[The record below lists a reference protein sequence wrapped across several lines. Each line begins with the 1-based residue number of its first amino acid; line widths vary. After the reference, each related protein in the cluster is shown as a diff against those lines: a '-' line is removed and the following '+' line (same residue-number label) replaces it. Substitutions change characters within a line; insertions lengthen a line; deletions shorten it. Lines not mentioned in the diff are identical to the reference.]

1 MLNMIAHVKRL
12 FGFTFCGFGDF
23 KQLKPANEERIGFLN
38 AWVVKHISNNSSC
51 EQNWYID
58 VMKTHYFKMLI
69 NVLIV
74 NALNSMIT
82 QKKSMIYAYV
92 GLTKQWVP

>member
-1 MLNMIAHVKRL
+1 MTAHVKRL

-38 AWVVKHISNNSSC
+38 SWVVKHMFNILLC

-58 VMKTHYFKMLI
+58 VMKTTYFKMLI
-69 NVLIV
+69 NVLLV
-74 NALNSMIT
+74 SALNSMIT
-82 QKKSMIYAYV
+82 HKKNMMYAYV